1 MNILMVLT
9 SHDRLGDSGRKTGFW
24 LEELAAPYYVFTD
37 GGATVTL
44 ASPLGGQPPLD
55 PRSDAPAYQTDDT
68 RRFRSDPA
76 AEASLA
82 STVKLTGVSADD
94 YDAVF
99 FVGGHGTMW
108 DLAAEPACI
117 ALVETIFAAG
127 KPVGAVCHGSAVF
140 RHAKAPD
147 GAPLVRRKR
156 VAEFSNTEEMALGL
170 TEVVPYLV
178 EDMLRANGGVYSQA
192 DDFQS
197 HVITDGN
204 LVTGQNPASSKGAA
218 VTVLDML
225 SQQVV
230 SLLPR
235 RSGRQRSGAGTS

>member
-1 MNILMVLT
+1 MKVLMIVT
-9 SHDRLGDSGRKTGFW
+9 SHDRLGDSDRKTGFW

-37 GGATVTL
+37 AGAEVTL
-44 ASPLGGQPPLD
+44 ASPLGGQPPID
-55 PRSDAPAYQTDDT
+55 PRSDTPDYQTADT

-82 STVKLTGVSADD
+82 GTVKLGGISAAD

-108 DLAAEPACI
+108 DVAEEPASI
-117 ALVETIFAAG
+117 ALLEIMFAAV
-127 KPVGAVCHGSAVF
+127 KPVAAVCHGSAVF

-147 GAPLVRRKR
+147 GAPLVHGKR
-156 VAEFSNTEEMALGL
+156 VAGFSNREEASVGL

-178 EDMLRANGGVYSQA
+178 EDMLRTNGGVYSQA
-192 DDFQS
+192 DNFQS
-197 HVITDGN
+197 HVVADGN

-218 VTVLDML
+218 TAVVDML
-225 SQQVV
+225 LRPS
-230 SLLPR
+230 R
-235 RSGRQRSGAGTS
+235 